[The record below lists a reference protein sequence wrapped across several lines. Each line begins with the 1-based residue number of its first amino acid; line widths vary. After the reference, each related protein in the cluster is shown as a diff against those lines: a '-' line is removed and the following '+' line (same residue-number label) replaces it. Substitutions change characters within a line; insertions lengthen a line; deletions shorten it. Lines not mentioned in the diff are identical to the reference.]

1 MRKFVEKIVIGVL
14 SVALVLAVLGLVLSL
29 RVLAN
34 AALVILMIAAVAF
47 SVIQIAEYLC
57 SMRSRYAPRK
67 TDIVGDTK
75 VSVLYHVR
83 LALRKGS
90 SKTEIYKS
98 AVLHGTGIRRD
109 EQKHQRCD

>member
-47 SVIQIAEYLC
+47 PVIQIAEYLEN
-57 SMRSRYAPRK
+57 MQDK
-67 TDIVGDTK
+67 TKSKGLLAYMIASIIITLAIIV
-75 VSVLYHVR
+75 VSIFTFAGKLF
-83 LALRKGS
+83 
-90 SKTEIYKS
+90 
-98 AVLHGTGIRRD
+98 
-109 EQKHQRCD
+109 

>member
-47 SVIQIAEYLC
+47 SVIQIAEYLEI
-57 SMRSRYAPRK
+57 MQDK
-67 TDIVGDTK
+67 TKSKGLLAYMIASIIITLAIIV
-75 VSVLYHVR
+75 VSIFTFAGKLF
-83 LALRKGS
+83 
-90 SKTEIYKS
+90 
-98 AVLHGTGIRRD
+98 
-109 EQKHQRCD
+109 

>member
-47 SVIQIAEYLC
+47 SVIQIAEYLGKYAGQNQIQGAAC
-57 SMRSRYAPRK
+57 LHDCEYNHYACNNSRK
-67 TDIVGDTK
+67 
-75 VSVLYHVR
+75 H
-83 LALRKGS
+83 
-90 SKTEIYKS
+90 IYVCGK
-98 AVLHGTGIRRD
+98 AVLK
-109 EQKHQRCD
+109 QKERQKRSFFIV

>member
-47 SVIQIAEYLC
+47 SVIQIAEYLAN
-57 SMRSRYAPRK
+57 MQDK
-67 TDIVGDTK
+67 TKSKGLLAYMIASIIITLAIIV
-75 VSVLYHVR
+75 VSIFTFAGKLF
-83 LALRKGS
+83 
-90 SKTEIYKS
+90 
-98 AVLHGTGIRRD
+98 
-109 EQKHQRCD
+109 